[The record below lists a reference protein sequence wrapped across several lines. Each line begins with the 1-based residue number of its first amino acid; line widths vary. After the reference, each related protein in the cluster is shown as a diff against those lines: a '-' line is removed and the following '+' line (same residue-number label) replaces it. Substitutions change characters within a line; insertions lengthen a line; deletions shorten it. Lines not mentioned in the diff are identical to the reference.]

1 MVKIVSNFFKHKDSV
16 YPDNKLIPTDPFE
29 RATHHMLIDSFQRV
43 AGFLFKALKFKD
55 AEAFNEIYK
64 ILDSYEKF
72 LSSDYFGGQNPGI
85 TDVNK
90 SIFSKYFK

>member
-1 MVKIVSNFFKHKDSV
+1 
-16 YPDNKLIPTDPFE
+16 
-29 RATHHMLIDSFQRV
+29 MLIDSFQRV

-64 ILDSYEKF
+64 ILDCYEKF
-72 LSSDYFGGQNPGI
+72 LTEDYFGGKQPGI

-90 SIFSKYFK
+90 LENDFLLLIILLNENIILFLVYDLAMV